1 MEWYWAGTLV
11 IVPLILF
18 MALSIPVAFAF
29 FAVSVVGM
37 LFFVGGVAGL
47 GQIANNMTQSITH
60 FVFVP
65 IPLFILM
72 GELFFHTGLAVRVFD
87 AFDALFGRLPG
98 RLSYLTV
105 AGGTVF
111 ATLSGTSMGSTAML
125 GSLMVPEMSSRG
137 YKKYMSMGPILGTGG
152 LAMIIPPSSLA
163 VLLGSI
169 AKIDIGRLLIA
180 GVLPGIVLAIMY
192 AVMIFAQV
200 KIDPDAAP
208 QYDVKPTSMIE
219 KLVAVLVNLVPMSFV
234 VFMVIGL
241 IILGVAT
248 PTEAAAFG
256 VLGVLILAAAFRSV
270 SLEAIRKSLTGTLRV
285 TTMVLIVVMA
295 SSSFSQILAISGA
308 TQGLVG
314 WVAALDVSPLAILVL
329 MFAILL
335 LMGMLMDQVSMM
347 LITVPIFFPLAQS
360 LGFDPIW
367 FGIVVLLALEISGV
381 TPPFGLGLFVMLGVA
396 PKGTTLGE
404 VSRAVVPFVSC
415 DILLF
420 ALLILFPWIA
430 LYLPGLMSG

>member
-295 SSSFSQILAISGA
+295 SSSFSQILAISTWRDGIM
-308 TQGLVG
+308 GLVG
-314 WVAALDVSPLAILVL
+314 WVAALDVL
-329 MFAILL
+329 F
-335 LMGMLMDQVSMM
+335 
-347 LITVPIFFPLAQS
+347 QS
-360 LGFDPIW
+360 SSRW
-367 FGIVVLLALEISGV
+367 RNRWAS
-381 TPPFGLGLFVMLGVA
+381 TPFGSASSCFWR
-396 PKGTTLGE
+396 
-404 VSRAVVPFVSC
+404 SRSAV
-415 DILLF
+415 
-420 ALLILFPWIA
+420 
-430 LYLPGLMSG
+430 

>member
-1 MEWYWAGTLV
+1 
-11 IVPLILF
+11 
-18 MALSIPVAFAF
+18 
-29 FAVSVVGM
+29 
-37 LFFVGGVAGL
+37 
-47 GQIANNMTQSITH
+47 
-60 FVFVP
+60 
-65 IPLFILM
+65 
-72 GELFFHTGLAVRVFD
+72 
-87 AFDALFGRLPG
+87 
-98 RLSYLTV
+98 
-105 AGGTVF
+105 
-111 ATLSGTSMGSTAML
+111 
-125 GSLMVPEMSSRG
+125 
-137 YKKYMSMGPILGTGG
+137 
-152 LAMIIPPSSLA
+152 MIIPPSSLA

-295 SSSFSQILAISGA
+295 SSSFSQI
-308 TQGLVG
+308 
-314 WVAALDVSPLAILVL
+314 
-329 MFAILL
+329 
-335 LMGMLMDQVSMM
+335 
-347 LITVPIFFPLAQS
+347 
-360 LGFDPIW
+360 
-367 FGIVVLLALEISGV
+367 
-381 TPPFGLGLFVMLGVA
+381 
-396 PKGTTLGE
+396 
-404 VSRAVVPFVSC
+404 
-415 DILLF
+415 
-420 ALLILFPWIA
+420 
-430 LYLPGLMSG
+430 